1 MLKYLIHSCFGSF
14 FRLPINPVAQV
25 DMLGQVYVDTTETV
39 SLKYHLN
46 IKNVFEYVW
55 LFMIDSGGSIT
66 RVGTCC

>member
-1 MLKYLIHSCFGSF
+1 MATIKFLPLILHCF

-46 IKNVFEYVW
+46 INNVFKYVSMAIW
-55 LFMIDSGGSIT
+55 
-66 RVGTCC
+66 

>member
-1 MLKYLIHSCFGSF
+1 MAIVLYKKEFRSALHLT

-46 IKNVFEYVW
+46 LNNVFEYVSMAIW
-55 LFMIDSGGSIT
+55 
-66 RVGTCC
+66 